1 MNGELEQIE
10 KPELKIFDDSYY
22 LAYRENNNYIGKENL
37 FDAIIADF
45 FVCIQE
51 VNFTGELRIGYML
64 YSKLSLSSSKMNTI
78 LNLLV
83 LQKNPNIRVQS
94 HWDVVSTFKGPMQTA
109 NGLEIVDVDKIR
121 IKLIIKT
128 NDKDLSIKKL
138 AEINLNNLKK
148 NTKKINEYLTK

>member
-1 MNGELEQIE
+1 
-10 KPELKIFDDSYY
+10 
-22 LAYRENNNYIGKENL
+22 
-37 FDAIIADF
+37 
-45 FVCIQE
+45 
-51 VNFTGELRIGYML
+51 
-64 YSKLSLSSSKMNTI
+64 MNTI

-121 IKLIIKT
+121 IKLIVKT